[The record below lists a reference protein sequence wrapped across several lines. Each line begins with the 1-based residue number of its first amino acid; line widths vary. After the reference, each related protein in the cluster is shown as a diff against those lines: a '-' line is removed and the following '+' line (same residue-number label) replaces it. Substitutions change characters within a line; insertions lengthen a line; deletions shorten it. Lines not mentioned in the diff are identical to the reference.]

1 MKISVSVRP
10 CTEDDPQHNG
20 ACSTMRIPGVSRQ
33 PRYTGQWQKVYVFH
47 FPRTVPGG
55 IRTMEFTAAVF
66 EAHMPGRPIVGE
78 FLTRKMV
85 ELGATAR
92 STEWRRA

>member
-33 PRYTGQWQKVYVFH
+33 PRYTGQWQKVVRFFH
-47 FPRTVPGG
+47 PDRRTLEMTYAFYRSA
-55 IRTMEFTAAVF
+55 ISAVTSGCIK
-66 EAHMPGRPIVGE
+66 EGYTHREIVWAP
-78 FLTRKMV
+78 V
-85 ELGATAR
+85 
-92 STEWRRA
+92 